1 MASNPWAA
9 DVARIQAAIKQT
21 LANIARDEAALA
33 QNPGNTR
40 LQQQVES
47 GRAYLADLQQQL
59 NTFLIEFNNFAAQP
73 AASSGAIVGNANL
86 ARDENASS
94 TLPSP
99 PQQVITPTGR
109 ITSAGSGSGTNANP
123 TPTTASDPTE
133 GTNAPVRTAAQTQ
146 AINTAINNSGLPV
159 VNEDGT
165 VSNLRRN
172 PETGDLYDPGPNA
185 APVAGPGAA
194 AGNEDSGQ
202 AKNAT
207 QTSIDTLF
215 STVQSITPQGNIL
228 DQYSSY
234 TYNISVYLM
243 DKNGFKRLIQSAKRN
258 VAGYALLFQSGGSA
272 ANSSGDTAAT
282 AGRNPYFSL
291 DYYIDNVEISGLVS
305 GKGTGAPHNS
315 TNMKF
320 TVIEPNG
327 ITLVNNLNDAV
338 LDYIYNGNIN
348 RKKSG
353 GGGQAPWGG
362 QNYLMVIKFYGY
374 DSSGNLVRGGV
385 QKPDGGSDPNAV
397 IEKYIPFQ
405 ISELKFKVGSKMV
418 EYNFECV
425 TPGNAINA
433 SANRGTIP
441 YDLEIAASTLKEALA
456 GQLVVTANAADANGR
471 PAVTPANQQA
481 SVRAIDNAIIS
492 TTSGTSSNGVGV
504 LTQEQLAAA
513 QQAPGSGS
521 GYYTPPANPNSQ
533 TAPGKANTAPKKNLT
548 VNKGLFAALNKWQQD
563 LVADGTQSLAD
574 IYEVEFA
581 SDALANALVTY
592 RGGIDPSNSSMP
604 KGGSAAD
611 QLNPNKQ
618 SADFSTNTLRAKAGM
633 QIVQFLDQMARN
645 STYIQD
651 QQTVVIDPTDG
662 TQKPQ
667 GKGGQNLAW
676 FQIGFGYEPIDWDE
690 KRKDYA
696 YKIKYVLTPYW
707 VATVDSAYFPTTAF
721 RGVHKN
727 YPYWFTGQNTAI
739 INYEQTYNTL
749 YTRILSGAPA
759 TDTRTS
765 DLGELNDLVKKKFSP
780 RSGQSSQGAQGRTNE
795 PAANAADKLYSPED
809 LAHADVRIIGDPAW
823 IFQGDVSY
831 GASAKRYKP
840 DPFFADGTINSE
852 SRQVYF
858 EVNFNLPGDYNL
870 NTGLMEPGT
879 TGTGRV

>member
-1 MASNPWAA
+1 MVTQEQIDLFLEYFFQSWNNS
-9 DVARIQAAIKQT
+9 IQD
-21 LANIARDEAALA
+21 R
-33 QNPGNTR
+33 
-40 LQQQVES
+40 
-47 GRAYLADLQQQL
+47 RAYYTAITVAENRSGINYNLVKGAVPSYQSL
-59 NTFLIEFNNFAAQP
+59 TGGFAV
-73 AASSGAIVGNANL
+73 ASSGDIVGNAAA
-86 ARDENASS
+86 ARDDNANAN
-94 TLPSP
+94 LPP
-99 PQQVITPTGR
+99 TGQQVITPTGR
-109 ITSAGSGSGTNANP
+109 ITPAGAGAGTNANP
-123 TPTTASDPTE
+123 TPTTESNPTE
-133 GTNAPVRTAAQTQ
+133 GTNAPVRTAEQTQ

-172 PETGDLYDPGPNA
+172 PETGDLYDPGPNY

-228 DQYSSY
+228 DQYASY

-243 DKNGFKRLIQSAKRN
+243 DKAGFSRLTQSAKKN
-258 VAGYALLFQSGGSA
+258 VAGLALLFQSGGAA
-272 ANSSGDTAAT
+272 ANAAGDTALT

-291 DYYIDNVEISGLVS
+291 DYYIDNMEINGLVS

-315 TNMKF
+315 TSMKF

-327 ITLVNNLNDAV
+327 ITLINNLNDAV
-338 LDYIYNGNIN
+338 LDYIYKGNIN

-374 DSSGNLVRGGV
+374 DSNGNLVRGGV

-405 ISELKFKVGSKMV
+405 ISELKFKVGSRAV

-425 TPGNAINA
+425 TPGNAINT
-433 SANRGTIP
+433 SVNRGTIP
-441 YDLEIAASTLKEALA
+441 YDLEIAASTLKDALA

-471 PAVTPANQQA
+471 PPVTPPATQA
-481 SVRAIDNAIIS
+481 SVRAIDNAIIP

-504 LTQEQLAAA
+504 MTQEQLAAA
-513 QQAPGSGS
+513 QAAPGSGS
-521 GYYTPPANPNSQ
+521 SYTPPANPNSQ
-533 TAPGKANTAPKKNLT
+533 AAPSKANAAPKKTLT
-548 VNKGLFAALNKWQQD
+548 VTKGLFAALNKYQQD

-574 IYEVEFA
+574 IYEIEFA
-581 SDALANALVTY
+581 SDAIANALVTY
-592 RGGIDPSNSSMP
+592 RGGADPSNSSMP
-604 KGGSAAD
+604 KGGTAAD
-611 QLNPNKQ
+611 QLNPKKQ
-618 SADFSTNTLRAKAGM
+618 SADLSTNTLRAKAGM
-633 QIVQFLDQMARN
+633 QIVQFLDQIARN

-651 QQTVVIDPTDG
+651 QQTVVIDPVSG
-662 TQKPQ
+662 IQKPQ

-676 FQIGFGYEPIDWDE
+676 FQIGLGYEQLDWDE

-696 YKIKYVLTPYW
+696 YKIKYVLSPYW

-721 RGVHKN
+721 RGVHKT

-749 YTRILSGAPA
+749 YTRILSGAPL

-765 DLGELNDLVKKKFSP
+765 DLGELNDLVKKRFAP
-780 RSGQSSQGAQGRTNE
+780 RSGQSSQGAEGRTNE

-823 IFQGDVSY
+823 IFQGDAAF
-831 GASAKRYKP
+831 GANAGRYRP

-858 EVNFNLPGDYNL
+858 EVNFNLPGDYDL
-870 NTGLMEPGT
+870 NTGLMEPGK
-879 TGTGRV
+879 TGTGRS

>member
-1 MASNPWAA
+1 MATQEQI
-9 DVARIQAAIKQT
+9 D
-21 LANIARDEAALA
+21 LF
-33 QNPGNTR
+33 
-40 LQQQVES
+40 LQYFFQS
-47 GRAYLADLQQQL
+47 WDNSFKDLRAYNKAIAVAENRSGINYNLVKGAVPTFQSLTGGLAV
-59 NTFLIEFNNFAAQP
+59 T
-73 AASSGAIVGNANL
+73 SSGAIVDNANQ
-86 ARDENASS
+86 ARDENANAN
-94 TLPSP
+94 LPSAG
-99 PQQVITPTGR
+99 QQVLTPTGR
-109 ITSAGSGSGTNANP
+109 IVPAGEGPAGTSTNAGSGTNAVPTTTSENNP
-123 TPTTASDPTE
+123 TT
-133 GTNAPVRTAAQTQ
+133 GTNAAIRPISQTQ
-146 AINTAINNSGLPV
+146 AINNRDNQLV
-159 VNEDGT
+159 
-165 VSNLRRN
+165 
-172 PETGDLYDPGPNA
+172 PGPSQASVRAIDNA
-185 APVAGPGAA
+185 IAATGIPGAGS
-194 AGNEDSGQ
+194 GNEDSGQ

-215 STVQSITPQGNIL
+215 SSVQTITPQSNIL
-228 DQYSSY
+228 DQYASY

-243 DKNGFKRLIQSAKRN
+243 DKAGFAKLTQSAKKD
-258 VAGYALLFQSGGSA
+258 VAGLALLFQSGGAA
-272 ANSSGDTAAT
+272 ANAAGDTAAT

-291 DYYIDNVEISGLVS
+291 DYYIDNVEINGLVS

-315 TNMKF
+315 TSMKF
-320 TVIEPNG
+320 TVVEPNG

-338 LDYIYNGNIN
+338 SDYIYKGNL
-348 RKKSG
+348 KSKQSG
-353 GGGQAPWGG
+353 DGKGQAPWGG

-405 ISELKFKVGSKMV
+405 ISELKFKVGSKAV

-425 TPGNAINA
+425 TPGNIINT
-433 SANRGTIP
+433 SVNRGTIP

-456 GQLVVTANAADANGR
+456 GQLVVTVNAADANGR
-471 PAVTPANQQA
+471 PAVTPPSTQA
-481 SVRAIDNAIIS
+481 SVRAVDNAIIA

-504 LTQEQLAAA
+504 MTQQQLPAA
-513 QQAPGSGS
+513 QAAPGSGS
-521 GYYTPPANPNSQ
+521 SYTPPANPNSQ
-533 TAPGKANTAPKKNLT
+533 PAPGKANTAPKKNLT

-574 IYEVEFA
+574 IYEIEFA
-581 SDALANALVTY
+581 SDAIANALVTY
-592 RGGIDPSNSSMP
+592 RGGKDPSNSSMP

-611 QLNPNKQ
+611 QLNPKKQ
-618 SADFSTNTLRAKAGM
+618 SADLSTNTLRAKAGM

-651 QQTVVIDPTDG
+651 QQTVVIDPTTG
-662 TQKPQ
+662 VQKPQ

-676 FQIGFGYEPIDWDE
+676 FQIGLGYEQLDWDD
-690 KRKDYA
+690 KRNDYA
-696 YKIKYVLTPYW
+696 YKIKYVLSPYW

-721 RGVHKN
+721 RGVHKQ

-749 YTRILSGAPA
+749 YTRILSGAPL
-759 TDTRTS
+759 TDSRTS
-765 DLGELNDLVKKKFSP
+765 DLGELNGLVKKRFAP

-823 IFQGDVSY
+823 IFQGDAAF
-831 GASAKRYKP
+831 GANAKRYRP

-858 EVNFNLPGDYNL
+858 EVNFNLPGDYDL
-870 NTGLMEPGT
+870 NTGLMEPGK
-879 TGTGRV
+879 TGTGRT